1 MENLSTDTS
10 HIREW
15 RSIITLIAFFLA
27 NIAVLFPFH
36 IPLPIPRIL
45 WTAALSILV
54 KLRIIPPRPQDD
66 GAHPTLDHY
75 GRDNTG
81 IFRLVRFPINMI
93 TAPLI
98 ADLFLLAT
106 LAIGRDEVYNG
117 IVGAN
122 SIDPIDVMV
131 FFITLAYIALSLDA
145 SGLIRYLACRVLKAG
160 KSGRRLYFYLYSF
173 FFALT
178 TCIGNDPIIL
188 SGTPFLAYITRV
200 SNIEAPE
207 AWIYSQFAIANI
219 ASAILVSSNP
229 TNLVLTAA
237 FSIRFIDYTANIIV
251 PVLFTVV
258 LLFPFLLFVVFRDR
272 GFIPQNIEMQKLEG
286 DDEGESVQPIN
297 PNIPYA
303 QHLGGGDDQGLRE
316 VIHPFLDKKG
326 ASFAALVMA
335 ATLVTVLALNAA
347 TGGEVPVYWV
357 TLPAAVVMFGWD
369 VAFGWLGRHETREL
383 ASRGKRE
390 AERAEIAQALL
401 TERRRKAMH
410 DEKSELPTRPR
421 AAPVVSPSSTEVE
434 PASDRDDND
443 TANNTNNEICP
454 APPPLVPHR
463 QPSDDEK
470 SRSTADAD
478 LERQISQELQLR
490 HHHHQQ
496 QPPEPTTVVSL
507 FRDAKAWARATFPT
521 ATTVLGL
528 LPFPLVPFAFAMFV
542 LVEAL
547 VTKGWV
553 PVFAYGWH
561 HWVNKTGTVGAIGG
575 MGFVSV
581 ILCNFSGTNIGT
593 TILLCRILQT
603 WQQIH
608 ADAGTAISDRTFWG
622 AVYSMAVGVNYGA
635 FSSAFSAS
643 LAGLLWRDI
652 LAKKGIFQRR
662 TAFLRVN
669 VPIISVAMAVGTAVL
684 IGEIY
689 VIRGEQ
695 EYVLRE

>member
-45 WTAALSILV
+45 WNAVLSALV
-54 KLRIIPPRPQDD
+54 KLRIIPPRTEDASPSHHHDAAN
-66 GAHPTLDHY
+66 GETKS
-75 GRDNTG
+75 GF
-81 IFRLVRFPINMI
+81 FRTASFPINMV

-122 SIDPIDVMV
+122 DIDPVDVMV

-145 SGLIRYLACRVLKAG
+145 SGLIRWLACRVLKASA
-160 KSGRRLYFYLYSF
+160 SGRRLYFYLYGF

-200 SNIEAPE
+200 SNIAAPT
-207 AWIYSQFAIANI
+207 AWIYAQFAVANV

-229 TNLVLTAA
+229 TNLVLTGA
-237 FSIRFIDYTANIIV
+237 FRIRFIDYTANVIV
-251 PVLFTVV
+251 PVLFTVA
-258 LLFPFLLFVVFRDR
+258 LLFPFLLFVVFRDPS
-272 GFIPQNIEMQKLEG
+272 FVPPVIEMQKLDGLDAAEPP
-286 DDEGESVQPIN
+286 VN

-303 QHLGGGDDQGLRE
+303 AALGGDGDEERRGVRE
-316 VIHPFLDKKG
+316 VLNPYLDRWG
-326 ASFAALVMA
+326 AAFAALLMA

-357 TLPAAVVMFGWD
+357 TLPAAVVMFCWD
-369 VAFGWLGRHETREL
+369 VVTGWLGRYETREL
-383 ASRGKRE
+383 AGRGRRE
-390 AERAEIAQALL
+390 AERGAVARAVAAQQQQQQRHDQGGGGGRSRPRVETTTSAPRRQP
-401 TERRRKAMH
+401 RRR
-410 DEKSELPTRPR
+410 
-421 AAPVVSPSSTEVE
+421 
-434 PASDRDDND
+434 
-443 TANNTNNEICP
+443 
-454 APPPLVPHR
+454 PLVP
-463 QPSDDEK
+463 PPASSDDEK
-470 SRSTADAD
+470 DDTAD
-478 LERQISQELQLR
+478 LERQISWELQLQR
-490 HHHHQQ
+490 RQRCAEQ
-496 QPPEPTTVVSL
+496 TTLVSL
-507 FRDAKAWARATFPT
+507 LRDARAWARATFPT

-528 LPFPLVPFAFAMFV
+528 LPLPLVPFAFAMFV

-561 HWVNKTGTVGAIGG
+561 HWVDKTGTVGAVGG

-593 TILLCRILQT
+593 TILLCRVIQT

-608 ADAGTAISDRTFWG
+608 LGPGSTALSDRTFWG
-622 AVYSMAVGVNYGA
+622 AVYGMALGVNYGA

-652 LAKKGIFQRR
+652 LAKKGIVLRR
-662 TAFLRVN
+662 TEFLRVN
-669 VPIISVAMAVGTAVL
+669 VPIISVAMAVGLAVL

-689 VIRGEQ
+689 VIRGDQ
-695 EYVLRE
+695 AYVIETA

>member
-36 IPLPIPRIL
+36 IPLPIPHIL
-45 WTAALSILV
+45 WNAFLAILS
-54 KLRIIPPRPQDD
+54 KLRIIPPRRHPEEQD
-66 GAHPTLDHY
+66 ALDHY
-75 GRDNTG
+75 GYD
-81 IFRLVRFPINMI
+81 
-93 TAPLI
+93 
-98 ADLFLLAT
+98 AT
-106 LAIGRDEVYNG
+106 SAIGRDEVYDG

-286 DDEGESVQPIN
+286 GDEEGDNTVPIN

-303 QHLGGGDDQGLRE
+303 QNLGGGGDDQGLRE

-326 ASFAALVMA
+326 AIFAALVMA
-335 ATLVTVLALNAA
+335 ATLITVLALNAA

-357 TLPAAVVMFGWD
+357 TLPAAVVMFCWD
-369 VAFGWLGRHETREL
+369 VTFGWLGRHETREL

-390 AERAEIAQALL
+390 AERAEIAQAILA
-401 TERRRKAMH
+401 ERHQHRREAELH
-410 DEKSELPTRPR
+410 RDNEKSELPTRPR
-421 AAPVVSPSSTEVE
+421 AAPVASPSSTEVE
-434 PASDRDDND
+434 PSSDRED
-443 TANNTNNEICP
+443 NNTGEIRP
-454 APPPLVPHR
+454 APAPGSVPLVPR
-463 QPSDDEK
+463 RPSDDDEK
-470 SRSTADAD
+470 SRSTADVD

-490 HHHHQQ
+490 HRQQQ
-496 QPPEPTTVVSL
+496 QPQEPTTVVSL

-608 ADAGTAISDRTFWG
+608 ADAGTAITDRTFWG

-662 TAFLRVN
+662 TQFLRVN
-669 VPIISVAMAVGTAVL
+669 VPIITVAMTVGTAVL

-689 VIRGEQ
+689 IIRGEQ
-695 EYVLRE
+695 EYALRE